1 MRGCPFRPDA
11 SCMTKTLISLS
22 LVTLA
27 IAATQLAPSAAASPA
42 TNPSPTRKA
51 ARPVRIPSPITGSI
65 VRTDKTWICRGPVN
79 LDSVTVT
86 ITSAPTGGHRPPD
99 AVHLAPGCT
108 GRIGRLT
115 VRQWAADGVKAAQGV
130 HDLTIGGGTIR
141 CLAKAPGLHQDGI
154 QIMGGR
160 SIHMHRLTVDCGRPD
175 GTLINSNLFI
185 KRAGRSTLP
194 PTDVVC
200 DQCTFGGGTAHTVS
214 VQSSIRSGITN
225 SVVCTG
231 KFPKLTFAIGPDAVT
246 PVDSGNTVVPC

>member
-1 MRGCPFRPDA
+1 
-11 SCMTKTLISLS
+11 MTKTLAGALSLISLA
-22 LVTLA
+22 L
-27 IAATQLAPSAAASPA
+27 AATQLAPSAAAA
-42 TNPSPTRKA
+42 GPSSKVPEPTRKA
-51 ARPVRIPSPITGSI
+51 ARPARTPGPITGSI
-65 VRTDKTWICRGPVN
+65 VLTDRTWVCKGPVN
-79 LDSVTVT
+79 LKSVTVT
-86 ITSAPTGGHRPPD
+86 INREATGDRRPPD

-108 GRIGRLT
+108 GHIGRLDIT
-115 VRQWAADGVKAAQGV
+115 QWAADGVKAAQGV

-154 QIMGGR
+154 QIMGGKK
-160 SIHMHRLTVDCGRPD
+160 IHLNRLTVDCGRPD

-200 DQCTFGGGTAHTVS
+200 DHCTFGGGTAHTVS
-214 VQSSIRSGITN
+214 LQSSIRSGITN

-246 PVDSGNTVVPC
+246 PVDSGNTVGPC

>member
-1 MRGCPFRPDA
+1 
-11 SCMTKTLISLS
+11 MTKTLAASFA

-27 IAATQLAPSAAASPA
+27 LAATQLVPSAAATRVPK
-42 TNPSPTRKA
+42 PTRKPGHPA
-51 ARPVRIPSPITGSI
+51 GIPKPVTGSI
-65 VRTDKTWICRGPVN
+65 VLTDRTWVCNGPVD

-86 ITSAPTGGHRPPD
+86 IRPAPTGAGRPPD

-115 VRQWAADGVKAAQGV
+115 VTQWAADGVKAAQGV

-141 CLAKAPGLHQDGI
+141 CLAKAPHLHQDGI
-154 QIMGGR
+154 QIMGGSR
-160 SIHMHRLTVDCGRPD
+160 IHLHRLTVDCGRAD
-175 GTLINSNLFI
+175 DTLINSNLFI

-200 DQCTFGGGTAHTVS
+200 DHCTFGGGAAHTVS
-214 VQSSIRSGITN
+214 VQASIRSGITN

-231 KFPKLTFAIGPDAVT
+231 KFPNLTLAIGPAAVA
-246 PVDSGNTVVPC
+246 PVDSGNTVGPCAA